1 MFNHCKKGRIKYL
14 LDRDK
19 DLERLLFFSL
29 DRDLYLRLSLE
40 RDLSGKQKL
49 NSKTRNFLVCFQQ
62 IQQMFI
68 PGATAAKAPPPRR
81 SVVQVKF
88 REIR

>member
-1 MFNHCKKGRIKYL
+1 MKYL

-49 NSKTRNFLVCFQQ
+49 KSKTRFPHVFSTNRTTDVHTWSDC
-62 IQQMFI
+62 
-68 PGATAAKAPPPRR
+68 G
-81 SVVQVKF
+81 
-88 REIR
+88 

>member
-1 MFNHCKKGRIKYL
+1 MKKKKKQVRTKYLMFNHFKRGRTEYL

-49 NSKTRNFLVCFQQ
+49 NSKTR
-62 IQQMFI
+62 I
-68 PGATAAKAPPPRR
+68 PRPFSTNITTDVHTWSDCG
-81 SVVQVKF
+81 
-88 REIR
+88 